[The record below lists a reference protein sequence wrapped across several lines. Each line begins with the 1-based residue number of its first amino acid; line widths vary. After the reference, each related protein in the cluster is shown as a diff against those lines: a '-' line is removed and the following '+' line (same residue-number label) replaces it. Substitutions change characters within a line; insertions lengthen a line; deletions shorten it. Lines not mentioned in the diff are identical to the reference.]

1 MKWLAIT
8 AVVLGSL
15 AFAQM
20 RMSVEQLQAFVRSS
34 IELKHQDK
42 RVAEYLRKVQLSD
55 KLDERTAEDL
65 LGMGAGPHTYNALRE
80 LVKSSSTLP
89 PPAPPK
95 AKAAPTPI
103 PPPSE
108 ADQKRII
115 DEVREYALGYAK
127 RLPDFICTQVTRRY
141 IDPSGMEFW
150 QRTDI
155 ITTRLT
161 YFERKEEYKVLL
173 VNNRMTEIPYD
184 RLGGATS
191 QGEFGTF
198 LKQVFEPE
206 SETTFQWERWATLR
220 GNRVHVFNYR
230 VSQSRSQWSINY
242 QRVQEI
248 VPGYRGLIYVDANSP
263 AVFRITME
271 AENIPPSFPIQQ
283 ASTVLDYDFI
293 DIAGSSYLL
302 PLRAVMR
309 MREGKFLIKNE
320 NEFRLYRKFGADTT
334 ITFETPEPLPD
345 EKTQEQP
352 AKP

>member
-20 RMSVEQLQAFVRSS
+20 RMSVEQLQAFVKSS

-42 RVAEYLRKVQLSD
+42 RVAEYLRKVQLTN

-65 LGMGAGPHTYNALRE
+65 LGMGAGPNTYNALRE

-95 AKAAPTPI
+95 PKATPTPI

-108 ADQKRII
+108 ADQRRIL
-115 DEVREYALGYAK
+115 DEVREYALGYVK

-161 YFERKEEYKVLL
+161 YFEHKEEYKVLL

-191 QGEFGTF
+191 TGEFGT
-198 LKQVFEPE
+198 LLREIFEPE
-206 SETTFQWERWATLR
+206 SETSFQWERWATLR
-220 GNRVHVFNYR
+220 GNRVHVFNFR
-230 VSQSRSQWSINY
+230 VSQARSQWRISY

-248 VPGYRGLIYVDANSP
+248 VPAYRGLIYVDKDSP

-271 AENIPPSFPIQQ
+271 AENIPASFPIQQ

-293 DIAGSSYLL
+293 EIAENSYLL

>member
-1 MKWLAIT
+1 
-8 AVVLGSL
+8 
-15 AFAQM
+15 
-20 RMSVEQLQAFVRSS
+20 
-34 IELKHQDK
+34 
-42 RVAEYLRKVQLSD
+42 
-55 KLDERTAEDL
+55 
-65 LGMGAGPHTYNALRE
+65 
-80 LVKSSSTLP
+80 
-89 PPAPPK
+89 
-95 AKAAPTPI
+95 
-103 PPPSE
+103 
-108 ADQKRII
+108 
-115 DEVREYALGYAK
+115 
-127 RLPDFICTQVTRRY
+127 
-141 IDPSGMEFW
+141 MEFW
-150 QRTDI
+150 HRTDI

-191 QGEFGTF
+191 TGEFGT
-198 LKQVFEPE
+198 LLREIFEPE

-230 VSQSRSQWSINY
+230 VSQARSQWSINY

-271 AENIPPSFPIQQ
+271 AEGIPPSFPIQQ

-293 DIAGSSYLL
+293 EIAGNSYLL